1 MEVNP
6 DKEGSTTLKTVSKLW
21 EDFYSR
27 LGDVDPQHPEKN
39 NVVRVA
45 MTPSR
50 YKDEAKLIAPLISD
64 GDKVLEFGGGY
75 GGLCQE
81 LLKLTKPEAYM
92 IIDNKPMLDQAAKYI
107 TGTPFTLIDAETIKD
122 QEFSDFDLVISN
134 FCLQETPREYQ
145 EWVFKNILPK
155 TKTFFMLGNSDLDK
169 DIEPLFTINKEPYLS
184 YTKLYKYVC
193 TRK

>member
-169 DIEPLFTINKEPYLS
+169 DIEPLFTINKESYLS